1 MLRYNPWTF
10 RPQRRI
16 CAQRYLKTSVQI
28 DRPVRAQARIE
39 GTTLWGAISSYD
51 ALSVVLPM
59 YRGTLLWDS
68 FSEAVPWKSDP
79 PILQDAQWL
88 TRDA

>member
-16 CAQRYLKTSVQI
+16 CAQRYLKASVQI
-28 DRPVRAQARIE
+28 DRPARAQARIE
-39 GTTLWGAISSYD
+39 GTILWGATSSYD

-59 YRGTLLWDS
+59 YRGTLLWDGL
-68 FSEAVPWKSDP
+68 SEAVPWKGDL

-88 TRDA
+88 TPNA